1 MHTVLELINQYGYMI
16 LFFALTLELI
26 AFPLPGELIMTY
38 CGFLVYDS
46 KMSWPL
52 SILVASSGAAL
63 GITISY
69 FAGTKLGL
77 NFFKRYGSYI
87 HLGQERLEK
96 TSSWFNSYGNR
107 LLIFAYFIPGV
118 RHITGYF
125 SGITQISYKKFSTN
139 AYVGALIWAST
150 FISLGKF
157 LGPNWEKFH
166 GYISKYLLIGSLVI
180 LIILVIIYSYKNH
193 KDQIIEFAYKYMAKA
208 LTTFHSLGRIKV
220 TIAFI
225 SVAFLGFFA
234 LVIGLIQDY
243 LANELQQFDRITTYL
258 VSVVFDENWD
268 FLISLLSYLT
278 SIKVIIPLIFLMII
292 YIARK
297 GIDKFL
303 EIRFLLITIVGGEV
317 YLSILRYIFK
327 RISPSSNILGNIQY
341 SFPSKE
347 SLIAIIT
354 YSFITF
360 ILIRHAKKTWIN
372 TALVLITILVC
383 ILSGLNPLYF
393 QTEYP
398 SDVYA
403 GYIFGGVWVSLNII
417 LLEIYRIMPKVKS

>member
-1 MHTVLELINQYGYMI
+1 MQTVLELINQYGYMI
-16 LFFALTLELI
+16 LFFALILELI

-38 CGFLVYDS
+38 CGFLVYES
-46 KMSWPL
+46 RMNWLL

-77 NFFKRYGSYI
+77 SFFKKYGSYI
-87 HLGQERLEK
+87 HLGPERLEK

-125 SGITQISYKKFSTN
+125 SGITQISYKKFSIN
-139 AYVGALIWAST
+139 AYLGSLIWAST

-166 GYISKYLLIGSLVI
+166 GYISRYLLIGSLVI

-193 KDQIIEFAYKYMAKA
+193 KDQIIEFIYKYLTKA

-243 LANELQQFDRITTYL
+243 LANELEQFDRITSYL
-258 VSVVFDENWD
+258 VRVIFDKNWT
-268 FLISLLSYLT
+268 FLIDLLSYLT
-278 SIKVIIPLIFLMII
+278 SIKVLIPLILLMII
-292 YIARK
+292 YIVRK
-297 GIDKFL
+297 DVDPSL
-303 EIRFLLITIVGGEV
+303 EIRFLLIAIVGGEV
-317 YLSILRYIFK
+317 YQFILKYIFK
-327 RISPSSNILGNIQY
+327 RISPSSNLLGAIQY

-347 SLIAIIT
+347 SLMAIIT
-354 YSFITF
+354 YSFVTF
-360 ILIRHAKKTWIN
+360 ILIRHTKKTWIN
-372 TALVLITILVC
+372 TVLVLITISIC
-383 ILSGLNPLYF
+383 ILSGLNPLFF

-403 GYIFGGVWVSLNII
+403 GYIFGGVWLTLNII
-417 LLEIYRIMPKVKS
+417 LLEIYRIMPKVQS